1 MLKKALDVYRKH
13 PVFFKNEIART
24 IYKLGCVLQ
33 DAGNLSQGTQ
43 LIEEAE
49 QLRREIVPPEHWAPA
64 KYDQDYDEIVQFWT
78 R

>member
-1 MLKKALDVYRKH
+1 MLKKALDVYRKNS
-13 PVFFKNEIART
+13 VFFKNEIART
-24 IYKLGCVLQ
+24 CYKLGCVYQ
-33 DAGNLSQGTQ
+33 DAGDLPKGTQ

-64 KYDQDYDEIVQFWT
+64 QYEQDYDEIVQFWT